1 MTDTGSNSATESAS
15 PPSGIKRKLWH
26 PGFWLRELP
35 FSLVLIL
42 TLIGVAYTSF
52 SKQPI
57 TVFWEL
63 LAPLIALVSIATGWK
78 NATDRQS
85 RAQLIGTQALHWLAF
100 LVVMNLMLLPSVQ
113 RDFSSQA
120 TGLAIFTL
128 MALGTFTS
136 GVHVLSWQVCLLGLI
151 MALGIPAIAWIQNA
165 ALISVLALG
174 VVVGIAVV
182 LWLYFRSSGRQG
194 RLIQIK

>member
-1 MTDTGSNSATESAS
+1 MSDTGSNDVEQPAAL
-15 PPSGIKRKLWH
+15 PAGIKHKLWH

-35 FSLVLIL
+35 FSLVLVL

-78 NATDRQS
+78 NATDSQS
-85 RAQLIGTQALHWLAF
+85 RTQLIGTQALHWLAF
-100 LVVMNLMLLPSVQ
+100 LVVMNLMLLPTVQ
-113 RDFSSQA
+113 RDFSAQA

-136 GVHVLSWQVCLLGLI
+136 GIHVLSWQVCVLGLI

-165 ALISVLALG
+165 ALISVLAIG
-174 VVVGIAVV
+174 VVVAIAVV
-182 LWLYFRSSGRQG
+182 LWLHFRSTAAKAG
-194 RLIQIK
+194 

>member
-1 MTDTGSNSATESAS
+1 MSDTGSSGTELPAS
-15 PPSGIKRKLWH
+15 PPSGAKDKLWH

-63 LAPLIALVSIATGWK
+63 LAPLIALVCIATGWK
-78 NATDRQS
+78 NATDRQA
-85 RAQLIGTQALHWLAF
+85 RTQLIGTQILHWLAF

-136 GVHVLSWQVCLLGLI
+136 GIHVLSWQVCLLGLI

-165 ALISVLALG
+165 ALISVLAIG
-174 VVVGIAVV
+174 VVVAIAIV
-182 LWLYFRSSGRQG
+182 LWLHFRSTAARDG
-194 RLIQIK
+194 

>member
-1 MTDTGSNSATESAS
+1 MSDTGSTSVDRPAGLPT
-15 PPSGIKRKLWH
+15 GIKHKLLH
-26 PGFWLRELP
+26 PGFWLKELP

-63 LAPLIALVSIATGWK
+63 LAPLIALVSIATGWQ
-78 NATDRQS
+78 NTTDRQS
-85 RAQLIGTQALHWLAF
+85 RFQLIGTQVLHWLAF

-136 GVHVLSWQVCLLGLI
+136 GIHVFSWQVCLLGLV

-165 ALISVLALG
+165 ALLSLLAVGVVLAIAI
-174 VVVGIAVV
+174 VV
-182 LWLYFRSSGRQG
+182 WLHFRSTAAKVG
-194 RLIQIK
+194 

>member
-1 MTDTGSNSATESAS
+1 MTDTGSSGAQEPANV
-15 PPSGIKRKLWH
+15 PSGIKHKLWH

-63 LAPLIALVSIATGWK
+63 LAPLIALECIAPGWN

-85 RAQLIGTQALHWLAF
+85 RTQLLGTQILHWLAF

-113 RDFSSQA
+113 RDFSAQS
-120 TGLAIFTL
+120 TGIAIFTL

-136 GVHVLSWQVCLLGLI
+136 GVHVFSWQVCLLGII
-151 MALGIPAIAWIQNA
+151 MAL
-165 ALISVLALG
+165 
-174 VVVGIAVV
+174 
-182 LWLYFRSSGRQG
+182 
-194 RLIQIK
+194 

>member
-1 MTDTGSNSATESAS
+1 MTDTGSNGAEEPANL
-15 PPSGIKRKLWH
+15 PSGIKHKLWH

-85 RAQLIGTQALHWLAF
+85 RTQLIGTQVLHWLAF
-100 LVVMNLMLLPSVQ
+100 LVVINLMLLPTVQ
-113 RDFSSQA
+113 RDFSAQA

-136 GVHVLSWQVCLLGLI
+136 GIHVLSWQVCLLGLI

-165 ALISVLALG
+165 ALISVLAIG
-174 VVVGIAVV
+174 VVVAIAVV
-182 LWLYFRSSGRQG
+182 LWLHFRSTAAKAG
-194 RLIQIK
+194 

>member
-1 MTDTGSNSATESAS
+1 MSDMKSNGAEQPAS
-15 PPSGIKRKLWH
+15 TPPNVKHRLWH
-26 PGFWLRELP
+26 AGFWLKELP

-57 TVFWEL
+57 TGFWEL

-78 NATDRQS
+78 NATDRQA
-85 RAQLIGTQALHWLAF
+85 RAQLVGTQIMHWFAF
-100 LVVMNLMLLPSVQ
+100 LLVMNLMLLPSVQ
-113 RDFSSQA
+113 RDFSAQA

-151 MALGIPAIAWIQNA
+151 MALGIPAIAWIENT
-165 ALISVLALG
+165 ALISLLVVG
-174 VVVGIAVV
+174 VVIGIAVV
-182 LWLYFRSSGRQG
+182 LWLYFRSSAS
-194 RLIQIK
+194 KAA